1 VPLRALLLLL
11 LFGCGNT
18 DASHDGCHADAD
30 CPSGSC
36 VAGVCVALTIP
47 LDAAVADLTPTHD

>member
-11 LFGCGNT
+11 LAAC
-18 DASHDGCHADAD
+18 DAGDAKGDGCHRDAD

-36 VAGVCVALTIP
+36 IASVCVMLTNP
-47 LDAAVADLTPTHD
+47 LDAAISAPD